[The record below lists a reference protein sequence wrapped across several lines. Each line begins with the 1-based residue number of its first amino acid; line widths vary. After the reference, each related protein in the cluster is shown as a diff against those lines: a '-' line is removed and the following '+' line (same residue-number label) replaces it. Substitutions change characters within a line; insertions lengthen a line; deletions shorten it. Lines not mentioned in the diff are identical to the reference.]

1 MLMWYMIHIL
11 CVSSICLY
19 VYCLCVF
26 TLWLC
31 VCVFLIVT
39 VFGYLLCLSLSFSLL
54 SHCIPPSL
62 SLPLADYF
70 WLLVSLFF
78 LSICL
83 CIAVLPLVSSLHVSW
98 RTYTCVCV
106 CTHLDCHH
114 GSCCY
119 CCLDWL
125 LVFFPLSFL
134 PLNVLIRTYT
144 CTLMCIDMFAN
155 TCCML
160 SLVLSYYN
168 PKFLLYL

>member
-1 MLMWYMIHIL
+1 MLMWYVIHIL

-39 VFGYLLCLSLSFSLL
+39 VFGYLLSLSLSLSLL
-54 SHCIPPSL
+54 SHCIPPL

-78 LSICL
+78 SFHLFVYCCVATSQQS
-83 CIAVLPLVSSLHVSW
+83 ARVLAYIH
-98 RTYTCVCV
+98 VCV
-106 CTHLDCHH
+106 RVHILRLPSWLLLLLLF
-114 GSCCY
+114 G
-119 CCLDWL
+119 L

-155 TCCML
+155 TYCML
-160 SLVLSYYN
+160 TLVLSYSIS
-168 PKFLLYL
+168 